1 MKKFMIS
8 LAIASF
14 AMISSVNAQEV
25 NEIVVPTKKNSV
37 VTNNFGSNW
46 FIGVNGGVNLYNGV
60 VTKGENP
67 FKHLTP
73 ALNVYVGKWHTPG
86 FGWRVAYQGLNVQ
99 AYENNDHTTFMNFH
113 ADMLFNLSNLIC
125 GYNEERIWNFIP
137 YIGVGWAGRDAYS
150 HEDFDGLTGS
160 ISANYG
166 IINTF
171 RVAKHWAINLELNG
185 AFFRNGFGGCAG
197 SQGHDMMWS
206 AQVGVTYKFNKVGWD
221 AAVDVPALQGIYGA
235 AINELVNDL
244 DNAKAENAQLKK
256 DYKALSDKYNVLK
269 DEYEKL
275 KNKPCGIAPAQSVF
289 FAFGSA
295 KIDSK
300 KEIMNIEAYAKAAAE
315 AGIKLV
321 VTGYTDTIG
330 SEAYNKTLAEKR
342 ANAVADILKK
352 AGVQTEIKI
361 VPFGET
367 SECKQKYLNRRA
379 IIEIQK

>member
-1 MKKFMIS
+1 
-8 LAIASF
+8 
-14 AMISSVNAQEV
+14 
-25 NEIVVPTKKNSV
+25 
-37 VTNNFGSNW
+37 
-46 FIGVNGGVNLYNGV
+46 
-60 VTKGENP
+60 
-67 FKHLTP
+67 
-73 ALNVYVGKWHTPG
+73 
-86 FGWRVAYQGLNVQ
+86 
-99 AYENNDHTTFMNFH
+99 
-113 ADMLFNLSNLIC
+113 
-125 GYNEERIWNFIP
+125 
-137 YIGVGWAGRDAYS
+137 
-150 HEDFDGLTGS
+150 
-160 ISANYG
+160 
-166 IINTF
+166 
-171 RVAKHWAINLELNG
+171 
-185 AFFRNGFGGCAG
+185 
-197 SQGHDMMWS
+197 MMWS
-206 AQVGVTYKFNKVGWD
+206 AQVGVTYKLNKVGWD

-269 DEYEKL
+269 DEYGKL